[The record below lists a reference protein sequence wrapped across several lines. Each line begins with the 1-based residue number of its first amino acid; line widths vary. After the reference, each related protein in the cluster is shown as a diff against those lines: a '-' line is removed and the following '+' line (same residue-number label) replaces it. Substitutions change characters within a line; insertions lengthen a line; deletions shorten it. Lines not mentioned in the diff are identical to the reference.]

1 MSEADDETI
10 ARAIALLLTGQ
21 TPHGSTRLALIRRGL
36 HDGVDLT
43 DEGVRFLAWE
53 HLKKGKR

>member
-10 ARAIALLLTGQ
+10 ARAIAFLLTGQ
-21 TPHGSTRLALIRRGL
+21 TPHGSTLRALIRRGL

-43 DEGVRFLAWE
+43 DDGVRFLAWE
-53 HLKKGKR
+53 HLKRKR

>member
-10 ARAIALLLTGQ
+10 ARAIALVLTGQ
-21 TPHGSTRLALIRRGL
+21 TPHGSTLRALVRRGL

-43 DEGVRFLAWE
+43 DEGLRSLAWE
-53 HLKKGKR
+53 HLKRKR

>member
-10 ARAIALLLTGQ
+10 ARAIALVLTGQ
-21 TPHGSTRLALIRRGL
+21 TPHGSTLRALVRRGL

-53 HLKKGKR
+53 HLKRREQ